1 MRDLL
6 LQSIPGALK
15 SPPKIIFAVGM
26 FYLISLTEICN
37 SSSTEIDE
45 PGGQ

>member
-6 LQSIPGALK
+6 LQLIPGALK
-15 SPPKIIFAVGM
+15 SPPKIILAVGK
-26 FYLISLTEICN
+26 FCLISVTEICN